1 MSSPSSSFDSQ
12 PDAQVGRLLREHLT
26 GPEPDRFVARM
37 EEVMARLPAARDSQW
52 EVLARWAKPGV
63 LAAALLA
70 GLLLGLELW
79 QGLRGG
85 DPGPG
90 ELAGDP
96 ALPLQV
102 PQRADGSLVYYSVLE
117 AR

>member
-1 MSSPSSSFDSQ
+1 MSSPSSFDSQ
-12 PDAQVGRLLREHLT
+12 PDAELGRLLREHLT
-26 GPEPDRFVARM
+26 GPEPDRFLARM
-37 EEVMARLPAARDSQW
+37 GQVLARLPAARDSQW
-52 EVLARWAKPGV
+52 EVLARWATPGV

-79 QGLRGG
+79 QGLRTA
-85 DPGPG
+85 DPAQS
-90 ELAGDP
+90 ELAAVP

-102 PQRADGSLVYYSVLE
+102 PQRADGSVVYYTVLE